1 MKRKEKGRGEE
12 RKKQAKNEPIHTSA
26 LSKGRDNANS
36 YENAKAR
43 EKK

>member
-1 MKRKEKGRGEE
+1 MKKEGEKKEKRGE
-12 RKKQAKNEPIHTSA
+12 NELIHNSA
-26 LSKGRDNANS
+26 LSRGRDNATS